1 MQGETGP
8 RGFPGLPGLPG
19 PTGNSGISILFLN
32 CPILKDLIFF
42 LIYAFIRQKLLSYI
56 PKSNL
61 ILFVLL

>member
-32 CPILKDLIFF
+32 CPILKDIIFF
-42 LIYAFIRQKLLSYI
+42 LIYAFISK
-56 PKSNL
+56 N
-61 ILFVLL
+61 

>member
-32 CPILKDLIFF
+32 CPIPKDLIF
-42 LIYAFIRQKLLSYI
+42 LIDLCK
-56 PKSNL
+56 
-61 ILFVLL
+61 